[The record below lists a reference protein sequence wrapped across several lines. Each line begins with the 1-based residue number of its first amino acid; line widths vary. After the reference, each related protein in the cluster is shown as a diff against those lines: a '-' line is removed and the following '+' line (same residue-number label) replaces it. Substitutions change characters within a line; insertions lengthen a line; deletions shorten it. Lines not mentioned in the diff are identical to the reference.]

1 MDGTMR
7 DNESKFEL
15 IEKYFEG
22 KLNTAEQNTFD
33 QLMATD
39 QEFISDV
46 KDYRQLTAFTDFL
59 DEEVLLKDLDLSLT
73 NTKTTTDTN
82 VHQLVA
88 NAPTNQK
95 DQRATVKPIFLPRRM
110 SNRYAAAVAL
120 FFVSLVAASLMF
132 SNIDWNQATS
142 GKNSKVLTVEYE
154 RKDSKPVNTPKK
166 VEEVSKPIEPRK
178 EVKPAKEIAF
188 LATNF
193 EVNDTFEKLILE
205 QSSTLVS
212 RSNEKKSL
220 KFEVVQPQKTPAV
233 GNEMHIQWKANDDSV
248 ENITVKVYNNKN
260 QIMKT
265 YNFPNKSGKTTLD
278 VKSLKQGLY
287 YWRVMST
294 ETEEVLF
301 IGKFTKKQ

>member
-15 IEKYFEG
+15 IERYFEG
-22 KLNTAEQNTFD
+22 KLNIAEQNTFD
-33 QLMATD
+33 QLMATN

-73 NTKTTTDTN
+73 NTQTTTDAN
-82 VHQLVA
+82 IHQLVA
-88 NAPTNQK
+88 NAPTQK

-110 SNRYAAAVAL
+110 SNRYAAAIAL

-142 GKNSKVLTVEYE
+142 DKNTKVLTVEYE
-154 RKDSKPVNTPKK
+154 RKDSKPTNVPEKT
-166 VEEVSKPIEPRK
+166 EEVSKPIEQKRDA
-178 EVKPAKEIAF
+178 KPTKEIAF

-212 RSNEKKSL
+212 RSDEKKNL
-220 KFEVVQPQKTPAV
+220 KFEVIQPQKTPAV
-233 GNEMHIQWKANDDSV
+233 GNEMYIQWKANDDSV

>member
-15 IEKYFEG
+15 IEKYFDG
-22 KLNTAEQNTFD
+22 RLSAAERSVFD

-46 KDYRQLTAFTDFL
+46 DDYRKLTAFTDFL
-59 DEEVLLKDLDLSLT
+59 DEEILLKGLDLSLT
-73 NTKTTTDTN
+73 NKKTN
-82 VHQLVA
+82 SNKHQLVA
-88 NAPTNQK
+88 NAPLNQK
-95 DQRATVKPIFLPRRM
+95 DQRATVKPIFFPRRV
-110 SNRYAAAVAL
+110 SNRYAAAIAL
-120 FFVSLVAASLMF
+120 LFVSLVAVSLMF
-132 SNIDWNQATS
+132 SNIDWNQTS
-142 GKNSKVLTVEYE
+142 SSKNSKVLTVEYE
-154 RKDSKPVNTPKK
+154 RKDSKPTKIPEKTAKTVTEKKPKATQ
-166 VEEVSKPIEPRK
+166 EM
-178 EVKPAKEIAF
+178 AF

-205 QSSTLVS
+205 QSSVLKN
-212 RSNEKKSL
+212 RSENQSKL
-220 KFEVVQPQKTPAV
+220 KFEIIQPQKTPSV
-233 GNEMHIQWKANDDSV
+233 GNEMLIQWKSNDASV

-265 YNFPNKSGKTTLD
+265 YNFPNKSGKTTLNTQ
-278 VKSLKQGLY
+278 SLKQGLY